1 MLAHGFT
8 AELLDRMVVEGV
20 AATKR
25 HRMRA
30 GRRQIEV
37 TWLMDRCH
45 CHDRWSTSPGRLD
58 ARRKPHRGQAGRV
71 AHTSGACPKAHAANG
86 PMRPNIEK
94 ARRETSAPRAC
105 RPSRG
110 VRFVIPAYAALR
122 AIG

>member
-58 ARRKPHRGQAGRV
+58 ARRKPHRGQAGRDFQCGWAV
-71 AHTSGACPKAHAANG
+71 DAVSETVNVTVWLHIAHPGKA
-86 PMRPNIEK
+86 
-94 ARRETSAPRAC
+94 
-105 RPSRG
+105 
-110 VRFVIPAYAALR
+110 
-122 AIG
+122 